1 MLKQLIEFLA
11 TGFIFI
17 ASYFLY
23 FILAVIATFAIGL
36 PIVFGIKLILQFIE
50 VFFATLLV

>member
-1 MLKQLIEFLA
+1 MLKQFIEFLA
-11 TGFIFI
+11 TGFVFI

-23 FILAVIATFAIGL
+23 FILAVIATFVVGL